1 MAEYLESM
9 QETNARLREY
19 EHASLAD
26 VQRWAGSSGRP
37 LFDSIVVFENFPI
50 VETLRSNEFYGLRF
64 GEMEGK
70 GLTGYAMDLQV
81 TLGETM
87 EIEYAYGRKDFRDD
101 FVLDLRAQMEHL
113 MREMMANPRRAVGE
127 LGWMEKE
134 RPGISVFSRSGS
146 RPAPLFP
153 AQARQPVHSLIERNA
168 TSAA

>member
-1 MAEYLESM
+1 M

-87 EIEYAYGRKDFRDD
+87 EIEYAYGRKDFKDE

-127 LGWMEKE
+127 LGWMEKTAWNICFLSVGLPALLPY
-134 RPGISVFSRSGS
+134 PGTGAPTCSQPDRAQCNRRSLM
-146 RPAPLFP
+146 RL
-153 AQARQPVHSLIERNA
+153 HC
-168 TSAA
+168 

>member
-1 MAEYLESM
+1 M

-19 EHASLAD
+19 ETCVPRGHSALG
-26 VQRWAGSSGRP
+26 GSSIRP

-87 EIEYAYGRKDFRDD
+87 EIEYAYGQDFKDE

-127 LGWMEKE
+127 LGWMEKNGLE
-134 RPGISVFSRSGS
+134 YLFSLGQASLS
-146 RPAPLFP
+146 RHRRANLFT
-153 AQARQPVHSLIERNA
+153 A
-168 TSAA
+168 